1 MTTINIGNG
10 IKIGL
15 REMAILDRYR
25 LKRKSRTKNLLKA
38 IKLSSRVRLNVFIVK
53 RRFRPNK
60 FNKDQMTPFV
70 AQTPNFTLNYE
81 SRKIMRCNK

>member
-1 MTTINIGNG
+1 MNTINIGNG

-38 IKLSSRVRLNVFIVK
+38 IKLSRRARLASFIVK
-53 RRFRPNK
+53 RRFKPNK
-60 FNKDQMTPFV
+60 FN
-70 AQTPNFTLNYE
+70 
-81 SRKIMRCNK
+81 